1 MQGVVVFP
9 AAGYVEAALVADA
22 EIHGRGEVPPYSST
36 MPRVLRWS

>member
-22 EIHGRGEVPPYSST
+22 EVHGRGEVPSTSSV
-36 MPRVLRWS
+36 M